1 MAFKQGT
8 TLYANGSVDLNTTAD
23 PNTSSVIKQ
32 FSKGQAVGEIYGVY
46 PFADKSGVAYS
57 VSGGYIYDSD
67 PITNVAPSSGGS
79 NSSGPDLYTTSN
91 VNCRDKAD
99 MTGNILFTVEP
110 GYVGTVLSSNEGDGT
125 WYKVKD
131 SDGDIS
137 YVKKGSYLSTNAPA
151 AGAKD
156 STGNT
161 IPSGKKTQSKDK
173 PKNYAKIFTWVIAAG
188 LAAYGVYWYIN
199 KRKKKEKAK

>member
-110 GYVGTVLSSNEGDGT
+110 GYVGNIYLGDSS
-125 WYKVKD
+125 
-131 SDGDIS
+131 
-137 YVKKGSYLSTNAPA
+137 
-151 AGAKD
+151 GAC
-156 STGNT
+156 SV
-161 IPSGKKTQSKDK
+161 
-173 PKNYAKIFTWVIAAG
+173 WG
-188 LAAYGVYWYIN
+188 LLVYQQAQE
-199 KRKKKEKAK
+199 KRKSEITMIFLI